1 MRRRV
6 TAPDPDTAAM
16 LRVRAG
22 DAEAFRHLVDRFL
35 RPLASFFVR
44 LGADRSLAEDCAQ
57 EVFLKLYRTR
67 AAYEPRAR
75 FSTYVFSIARHH
87 WIDVVRHR
95 AAGPRWVSGDDAGPE
110 GEAGDS
116 IGARIESAEEDP
128 GEAARR
134 GETEVALAAAVA
146 RLPAEQREVFALARS
161 EHLRYQEIAEILRI
175 PVGTVKSRVHAA
187 VQAIRDEL
195 RRAGF
200 EP

>member
-6 TAPDPDTAAM
+6 TAPDPDTEAM
-16 LRVRAG
+16 LRVKSGAA
-22 DAEAFRHLVDRFL
+22 DAFRLLVTRFA

-75 FSTYVFSIARHH
+75 FSTYLFSIARHH

-95 AAGPRWVSGDDAGPE
+95 AAGPRMVSADDGGPDGDGDRSPAAGF
-110 GEAGDS
+110 EA
-116 IGARIESAEEDP
+116 REEDP
-128 GEAARR
+128 GDHARR
-134 GETEVALAAAVA
+134 TEIERAVAEGVAL
-146 RLPAEQREVFALARS
+146 LPPEQREVFALARS
-161 EHLRYQEIAEILRI
+161 EHLRYQEIAEILQI

-187 VQAIRDEL
+187 VQAFRDHL
-195 RRAGF
+195 RRRGI